1 MVKLEVRGGE
11 KMKKKWRRKRIKNGN
26 LKFEGEFQN
35 ENILKRKGYNNKLKL
50 NLLLENEKEKEY
62 YYNVN

>member
-1 MVKLEVRGGE
+1 
-11 KMKKKWRRKRIKNGN
+11 MKKKWRRKRIKNGN